1 MERQLRRWRS
11 RPRLAGLLVLVAVAL
26 GLAGWAYASIPAR
39 GGRIDSCY
47 LRVGGQLRVID
58 RAAGARCRAGE
69 RPLSW
74 NQRGRRGPAGPAGPT
89 GPVGPTGPAGA
100 AGSSSALSA
109 HRGSGPSNAPAG
121 PGFTTIVTQQVPAG
135 FYVFIA
141 KTVIITSTSTGSD
154 CILTYDIGGGEVEA
168 DRSNQSPFN
177 SAATA
182 RTTHNLQRLLQFG
195 TQAATIRLKC
205 RAGTAWSASDSN
217 IIAIQV
223 QKATDTEVTG

>member
-1 MERQLRRWRS
+1 VI
-11 RPRLAGLLVLVAVAL
+11 LAAVAL
-26 GLAGWAYASIPAR
+26 GLAGWAYASIPGR

-47 LRVGGQLRVID
+47 RRVGGQLRVID
-58 RAAGARCRAGE
+58 RATGARCRAGE

-74 NQRGRRGPAGPAGPT
+74 NQRGRRGPAGAAGPA

-109 HRGSGPSNAPAG
+109 HRSSGPSNAPSG
-121 PGFTTIVTQQVPAG
+121 PGFTTIVTEQVPAG

-154 CILTYDIGGGEVEA
+154 CILTYDIGGGEVQA
-168 DRSNQSPFN
+168 DSSNQAPFN
-177 SAATA
+177 SSATA

-195 TQAATIRLKC
+195 TQAATVRLKC
-205 RAGTAWSASDSN
+205 RAGTTWSASDSN